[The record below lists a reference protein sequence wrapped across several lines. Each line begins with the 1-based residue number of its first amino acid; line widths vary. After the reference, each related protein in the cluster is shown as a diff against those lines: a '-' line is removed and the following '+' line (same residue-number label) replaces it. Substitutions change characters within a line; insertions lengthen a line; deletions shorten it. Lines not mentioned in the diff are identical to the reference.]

1 MKISATIIS
10 ICLTIFLLCGGCSIE
25 EPPPP
30 PVKKI
35 KVVKP
40 IKRPAP
46 ENAKATLTDKEEK
59 PKAEAKEVEEVKT
72 AAVEEKAL
80 KTPEA
85 DDREKETEKEEV
97 TGYYIV
103 KKGESLSGIA
113 ARKDVYGGSLKW
125 PILYRANMDKLG
137 KLQLGEDFADSELPE
152 GVRLKIISPD
162 EVKENLKR
170 RIHNVWVVNVLSAT
184 TNREII
190 STTIRL
196 IKNGYPVYITRAKVK
211 GKDWMRLRVGFFKN
225 KTKART
231 ESKKIMTML
240 NLTDSWVTK
249 VEKKELEEF
258 GGY

>member
-1 MKISATIIS
+1 MKISAIIIS
-10 ICLTIFLLCGGCSIE
+10 ICLTLFLLCGGCSME

-46 ENAKATLTDKEEK
+46 EKAKTTLTDKEER
-59 PKAEAKEVEEVKT
+59 PKTEAKEVERVKT

-85 DDREKETEKEEV
+85 DDREKETAKEEV

-103 KKGESLSGIA
+103 KKGESLSGVA
-113 ARKDVYGGSLKW
+113 ARKDVYGDSLKW

-137 KLQLGEDFADSELPE
+137 KLQLREDFTDSELPE

-162 EVKENLKR
+162 EVKENLKK
-170 RIHNVWVVNVLSAT
+170 RIHNMWVVHILSAT

-190 STTIRL
+190 PVTIRL
-196 IKNGYPVYITRAKVK
+196 IKNGYPAYITRAKVK

-225 KTKART
+225 KIEADTQ
-231 ESKKIMTML
+231 SKKIMTVL
-240 NLTDSWVTK
+240 NLADSWVTK
-249 VEKKELEEF
+249 VEKKELEKF

>member
-1 MKISATIIS
+1 M
-10 ICLTIFLLCGGCSIE
+10 E

-46 ENAKATLTDKEEK
+46 EKAKTTLTDKEEK
-59 PKAEAKEVEEVKT
+59 AKTEAKEVEEVKT

-80 KTPEA
+80 KMPEA
-85 DDREKETEKEEV
+85 DDREKETAIEEV

-103 KKGESLSGIA
+103 KKGDSLSGITA
-113 ARKDVYGGSLKW
+113 KEDVYGDSLKW
-125 PILYRANMDKLG
+125 PMLYRANMDKLG
-137 KLQLGEDFADSELPE
+137 KLQLGEDFAGSELPE
-152 GVRLKIISPD
+152 GVRLKIISLD
-162 EVKENLKR
+162 EVKENLKGR
-170 RIHNVWVVNVLSAT
+170 VHNVWVVNVLSAT

-190 STTIRL
+190 PATIRL

-225 KTKART
+225 KAEADT
-231 ESKKIMTML
+231 ESKKIMTVL

-249 VEKKELEEF
+249 IEKKELEEF

>member
-1 MKISATIIS
+1 M
-10 ICLTIFLLCGGCSIE
+10 E

-46 ENAKATLTDKEEK
+46 EKAKTTLTDKEER
-59 PKAEAKEVEEVKT
+59 PKTEAKEVERVKT

-85 DDREKETEKEEV
+85 DDREKETAKEEM

-103 KKGESLSGIA
+103 KKGESLSGVA
-113 ARKDVYGGSLKW
+113 ARKDVYGDSLKW

-137 KLQLGEDFADSELPE
+137 KLQLREDFTDSELPE

-162 EVKENLKR
+162 EVQENLKK
-170 RIHNVWVVNVLSAT
+170 RIHNMWVVHILSAT

-190 STTIRL
+190 PVTIRL
-196 IKNGYPVYITRAKVK
+196 IKNGYPAYITRAKVK

-225 KTKART
+225 KIEADTQ
-231 ESKKIMTML
+231 SKKIMTVL
-240 NLTDSWVTK
+240 NLADSWVTK
-249 VEKKELEEF
+249 VEKKELEKF

>member
-1 MKISATIIS
+1 M
-10 ICLTIFLLCGGCSIE
+10 E
-25 EPPPP
+25 EPSLP

-46 ENAKATLTDKEEK
+46 EKAKITLTDKEEK
-59 PKAEAKEVEEVKT
+59 PKTEAKEVEEVKT

-80 KTPEA
+80 KTLSA

-125 PILYRANMDKLG
+125 PIIYRSNIDKLD

-170 RIHNVWVVNVLSAT
+170 RIHNVWAVNVLSAT
-184 TNREII
+184 TNRKII

-225 KTKART
+225 KTKADT